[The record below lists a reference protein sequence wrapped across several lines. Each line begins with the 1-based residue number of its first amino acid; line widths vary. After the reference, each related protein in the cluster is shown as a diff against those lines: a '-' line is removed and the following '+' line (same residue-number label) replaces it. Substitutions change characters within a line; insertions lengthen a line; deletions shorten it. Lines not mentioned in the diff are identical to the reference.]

1 MAQES
6 ETSVPRP
13 RITIDVQLE
22 FRRRLR
28 LAAAQREVTVRQ
40 YVLDALEERLRGD
53 VGGEDAPLPPLT
65 AGADPVLAELWDNRR
80 DAAYDRL

>member
-6 ETSVPRP
+6 ETPVQRP
-13 RITIDVQLE
+13 RITIDVQPE

-28 LAAAQREVTVRQ
+28 LAAAQRDITVRQ

-53 VGGEDAPLPPLT
+53 IGEEDAPLLLLT
-65 AGADPVLAELWDNRR
+65 AGADPVLAELWENRR